1 MISIEKT
8 SSGLIVSG
16 NTRMV
21 AIILTAG
28 SDAATVVVDDSTDG
42 SGSVL
47 ATLKTV
53 ANTSRPFTIGHP
65 GIKASDGLYVTIT
78 GTDPKVYVVY
88 R

>member
-1 MISIEKT
+1 MISVEKT

-28 SDAATVVVDDSTDG
+28 SDAASVAVDDSTDG

-47 ATLKTV
+47 ATLKAATGTTQSFSIV
-53 ANTSRPFTIGHP
+53 EP
-65 GIKASDGLYVTIT
+65 GIKASTGLYATIT
-78 GTDPKVYVVY
+78 GTSPKVYVVY